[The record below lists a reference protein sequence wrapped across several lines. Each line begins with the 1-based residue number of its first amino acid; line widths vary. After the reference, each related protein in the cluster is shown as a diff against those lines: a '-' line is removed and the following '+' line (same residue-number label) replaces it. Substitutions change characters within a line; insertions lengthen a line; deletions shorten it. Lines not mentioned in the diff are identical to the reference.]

1 MGMNT
6 LDMTIPELIN
16 ETQEELAL
24 TQQILQGL
32 VRHMQDY
39 PKGHYNT
46 SKLARLEHVH
56 TTLQSLNGVL
66 TEPVY

>member
-1 MGMNT
+1 MNT

-16 ETQEELAL
+16 ETQEELVL
-24 TQQILQGL
+24 TQQIIQGL
-32 VRHMQDY
+32 VRDMQYY

-46 SKLARLEHVH
+46 SKLARLEHIH

>member
-1 MGMNT
+1 MNI

-16 ETQEELAL
+16 ETQEELSL
-24 TQQILQGL
+24 TEQIIRGL
-32 VRHMQDY
+32 VRDLQDY

-46 SKLARLEHVH
+46 SKLARLEHIH
-56 TTLQSLNGVL
+56 STLQSLNGVL